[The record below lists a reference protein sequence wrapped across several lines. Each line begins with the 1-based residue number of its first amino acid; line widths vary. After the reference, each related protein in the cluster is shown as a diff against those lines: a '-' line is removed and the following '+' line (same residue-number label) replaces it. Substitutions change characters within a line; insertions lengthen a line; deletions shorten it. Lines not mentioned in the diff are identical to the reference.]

1 MLSVVKPKDNKAR
14 ATGIVLV
21 GAIAFVIGAILTWA
35 ILSQLSGRSPAAW
48 QRTTTN
54 GSERDR
60 TNANPEAKDV
70 LPDVSTLSPS
80 QGAVTLG
87 NWYFDHHDWAK
98 ATEHY
103 RKAIS
108 LGLDNAD
115 IRSDLGSAL
124 RFNNQPEA
132 AAAEYEIAQQENPE
146 HENSL
151 FNLAS
156 LYLQSLNQPERA
168 VALLEQFKTK
178 FPRSGAIPRVDELLQ
193 EARKSGAG
201 VSPTAN
207 NG

>member
-1 MLSVVKPKDNKAR
+1 MLSVVKPKDNKPR

-35 ILSQLSGRSPAAW
+35 ILARLSASSSPTSL
-48 QRTTTN
+48 REN
-54 GSERDR
+54 
-60 TNANPEAKDV
+60 DV
-70 LPDVSTLSPS
+70 LPDVSTLTPS

-98 ATEHY
+98 ATEQY
-103 RKAIS
+103 RKALR

-115 IRSDLGSAL
+115 VRSDLGSAL

-132 AAAEYEIAQQENPE
+132 AAAEYEIAQQENPG

-151 FNLAS
+151 FNLAA
-156 LYLQSLNQPERA
+156 LYLQSLDQPERA
-168 VALLEQFKTK
+168 VALLEQFKTR

-193 EARKSGAG
+193 EARKRGSNSPP
-201 VSPTAN
+201 VSS

>member
-1 MLSVVKPKDNKAR
+1 MVQRIKTAWLIEMLSVVKPKDNQAR
-14 ATGIVLV
+14 ATAIVLV

-35 ILSQLSGRSPAAW
+35 ILSQLSASSPPTSL
-48 QRTTTN
+48 RE
-54 GSERDR
+54 S
-60 TNANPEAKDV
+60 DV
-70 LPDVSTLSPS
+70 LPDVSTFTPS
-80 QGAVTLG
+80 HGAVTLG

-98 ATEHY
+98 ATEQY
-103 RKAIS
+103 RKALS

-115 IRSDLGSAL
+115 VRSDLGSAL

-132 AAAEYEIAQQENPE
+132 AAAEYEIAQQENPG

-151 FNLAS
+151 FNLAT

-168 VALLEQFKTK
+168 VALLEQFKTR

-193 EARKSGAG
+193 EARKKGSS
-201 VSPTAN
+201 SPGSS